1 MPCPKP
7 QTHLGW
13 ASHIR
18 AIMEMEDLQGS
29 SQGNL
34 VVWRSWCWG
43 SGGTNITVPT
53 AVTQTI
59 PPAPGLDSLGQI
71 RTWHHQQFGLQGMI
85 SLSSGISS
93 LWTGRDPALR
103 VRQQEGWPKFSL
115 LDSLSQRGEQA
126 ASRTK
131 SHQQGQG
138 HTGADWA
145 PGMPLWDYQRET
157 LLCEVGSYLL
167 TPKAQTCH
175 PQAFLSCSPH
185 LSPISLNPAI
195 LSLFSQVK
203 ITFGCL
209 ISLLQTDFSFKGR
222 YILNVC
228 VWQVWPHFLWHLC
241 WQHIAT
247 TDTHNCSWAS
257 PRTLQPGETKLCF
270 LLYEDFHCDLSTKYK
285 LWAQWILC
293 SQNVWVSQYRCKKVG
308 KKPQFQSKIEMEI
321 TTEYF

>member
-18 AIMEMEDLQGS
+18 AIMEAEDLQGS

-34 VVWRSWCWG
+34 LVWRSWCWG

-93 LWTGRDPALR
+93 LWTGRDLALR

-145 PGMPLWDYQRET
+145 PGMPLWDYQGERDVAVWGGILFINT
-157 LLCEVGSYLL
+157 KSTNLSS
-167 TPKAQTCH
+167 PSF
-175 PQAFLSCSPH
+175 PFLFTSPLPYQLKSCYS
-185 LSPISLNPAI
+185 
-195 LSLFSQVK
+195 LSLFSSQDY
-203 ITFGCL
+203 FWL
-209 ISLLQTDFSFKGR
+209 SYQ
-222 YILNVC
+222 
-228 VWQVWPHFLWHLC
+228 
-241 WQHIAT
+241 
-247 TDTHNCSWAS
+247 S
-257 PRTLQPGETKLCF
+257 PPDWF
-270 LLYEDFHCDLSTKYK
+270 
-285 LWAQWILC
+285 
-293 SQNVWVSQYRCKKVG
+293 
-308 KKPQFQSKIEMEI
+308 
-321 TTEYF
+321 